1 MIGWISETNF
11 RDKLITEEILIRRRD
26 QLYFI
31 QAAFISSNLSIMRKL
46 WKPEA
51 REGFYWASVGNI
63 RSAKKKALS
72 EIFKPEPVSDI
83 IRPTGSAF
91 LAWTMTLALMFPD
104 ELITGNSFLSDFFLI
119 VKVLVITSSVFTTV
133 LWQFFSKPDKFL
145 DNSFYPHVW
154 VFQESSSVWD
164 GMLLTSFLIVKVLQ
178 TVFKFSEPVQI
189 LNSTVLVPRESGRVW
204 HRSECWVRWNANLS
218 PSLSAADLT
227 TARDYKGISKLTW

>member
-1 MIGWISETNF
+1 MFHPSRFYQLQPVNHQKALKAWSEG
-11 RDKLITEEILIRRRD
+11 RLL
-26 QLYFI
+26 
-31 QAAFISSNLSIMRKL
+31 
-46 WKPEA
+46 
-51 REGFYWASVGNI
+51 FYWASVGNI

-83 IRPTGSAF
+83 IRPTGPAF

-104 ELITGNSFLSDFFLI
+104 ELITGNNFLSDFFLI
-119 VKVLVITSSVFTTV
+119 VKVLMITSQVFTTV

-178 TVFKFSEPVQI
+178 TVFLISDFVQI

-204 HRSECWVRWNANLS
+204 HRSERWVRWNANLS
-218 PSLSAADLT
+218 SLSL
-227 TARDYKGISKLTW
+227 LTWPPPGIIRGSLNYPEYCCFYLIKSAVLMVISWFIAA